1 MENKWK
7 ETLKQW
13 CEHPKFP
20 NKTQLLTV
28 FLVGVLLLVIAW
40 PTDEE
45 GGEKQGGLEQGGVS
59 EEGQSYGLSDEEAYQ
74 EYMEK
79 RIARALEQVEG
90 VGKVEV
96 VITLKSTSEKV
107 VEKDQTSGS
116 QTSSEADSAGGTRTI
131 EERSSE
137 KESVYEQ
144 RSDGT
149 QTPYVSKE
157 LTPEIGGVLI
167 VADGGDNAVVIRDIT
182 EAIQALFGVEAH
194 KIKIMKRTDT

>member
-7 ETLKQW
+7 EKLKQW
-13 CEHPKFP
+13 CEHPKLP
-20 NKTQLLTV
+20 NKMQLLTV
-28 FLVGVLLLVIAW
+28 FLVGVLLLVIVW
-40 PTDEE
+40 PNDEE
-45 GGEKQGGLEQGGVS
+45 GGEKQGEEGEGGTSKEEQGF
-59 EEGQSYGLSDEEAYQ
+59 GLSDEEAYQ

-149 QTPYVSKE
+149 QVPYVSKE
-157 LTPEIGGVLI
+157 MTPEIGGVLI